1 MTQGNSRPNESEIT
15 YETINQS
22 NGMQQVHLFSV

>member
-1 MTQGNSRPNESEIT
+1 MGQKEVRNKISI
-15 YETINQS
+15 YETINQR